1 MPNSKISF
9 KQLCLRGTMLKN
21 TEFMIGI
28 AVYTGHHTKLMKNA
42 KRPKSKM
49 SKVLRKM
56 NQILISVSKIL
67 LELLVT
73 LLIRFLYFRLL
84 LF

>member
-1 MPNSKISF
+1 
-9 KQLCLRGTMLKN
+9 MLKN
-21 TEFMIGI
+21 TEYIIGF

-56 NQILISVSKIL
+56 NQILISVI
-67 LELLVT
+67 
-73 LLIRFLYFRLL
+73 
-84 LF
+84 